1 MRVVLTRSAI
11 SDLEQIADYIARDNP
26 TRAASFVREL
36 RTAALARADTPRAFP
51 VVPRY
56 ESRHIRRR
64 PFGNYLIF
72 YRVGTD
78 HLVILRV
85 LPGARDYEPLLFPD
99 GPDGLP

>member
-1 MRVVLTRSAI
+1 MKVVFTQSAK
-11 SDLEQIADYIARDNP
+11 SDLEQIGDYIAQDNP
-26 TRAASFVREL
+26 TRAVSFVREL
-36 RTAALARADTPRAFP
+36 RTAALALADTPRAFP

-78 HLVILRV
+78 QLIILRI
-85 LPGARDYEPLLFPD
+85 LHGARDYEPLLFPD
-99 GPDGLP
+99 AHSGPA